1 MIESYLTPM
10 YLPPNSNPQK
20 AQQRQTRPTQS
31 SSNKKSSSES
41 RDKREF
47 VVRLSESEKREAG
60 RQWRD
65 NSQLSMLFEL
75 IKQSDV
81 YELSEWIESEP
92 ASAFMRSKDGRGP
105 MWWAHE
111 FGNAKIVSL
120 LKSIG
125 VPDDELDSRG
135 LSPLDISTVK
145 KRKRRQS

>member
-1 MIESYLTPM
+1 MNKPE
-10 YLPPNSNPQK
+10 K
-20 AQQRQTRPTQS
+20 AKRKQSRQQQTRPS
-31 SSNKKSSSES
+31 KPSSNNKRSTESS
-41 RDKREF
+41 RNREF
-47 VVRLSESEKREAG
+47 VVRLSESEKKEAG
-60 RQWRD
+60 RQWKD
-65 NSQLSMLFEL
+65 TSQLSMIWEL

-111 FGNAKIVSL
+111 FGNGKIVSL

-125 VPDDELDSRG
+125 VPEDELDERG

-145 KRKRRQS
+145 RRKR